1 MPPAES
7 DISAIVARTSRSY
20 DALPY
25 TSNPFPLTHPALIG
39 AIARL
44 FALEAAPLGTARVLE
59 LGCAAGGNI
68 IPLAARH
75 PGAAVLGVDLSA
87 AQVAA
92 GCARVADLGLTNIEI
107 RCQSFAD
114 FDSRN
119 EGPFDYIICHG
130 VYSWVPAPLRDAIL
144 RICRDALSPR
154 GVALV
159 SYNVLPGW
167 RMLQA
172 LRDCF
177 LLHST
182 PDADPRRRAAQA
194 RALMQLLP
202 RGAPDGGA
210 YKSFLAAEAARLVDS
225 SDEYLAHEFL
235 DDVNEPCT
243 FRDFVG
249 AAQRHGLAF
258 LAEAELPSMIVSN
271 YPPAMAEVV
280 PRIGGNALLATEQS
294 IDMVSGRTFRQTLL
308 VAADRAARI
317 DRQLAGARLESLHF
331 LGDAELALTR
341 EAGRVTLAA
350 PSGRRLHTDAA
361 PLAEALARFVA
372 AFPGSASIDD
382 LVQALPV
389 AARNAEGR
397 AMVRDAVLNMVIN
410 GLATPR
416 TEPVRATA
424 QVSARPLACPLA
436 RADAAR
442 GATATANLRH
452 ESVVLGEPAR
462 AALALL
468 DGSRDTDAIARALPQ
483 GPTPAT
489 AMLSALARA
498 GLLLA

>member
-1 MPPAES
+1 MPPAEP

-25 TSNPFPLTHPALIG
+25 TSNPFPMTHPALIG

-44 FALEAAPLGTARVLE
+44 FALEAAPLGESRVLE

-68 IPLAARH
+68 VPLAARH
-75 PGAAVLGVDLSA
+75 PDASVLGVDLSA

-92 GCARVADLGLTNIEI
+92 GRARVADLGLTNIEI
-107 RCQSFAD
+107 RRQSFAD
-114 FDSRN
+114 FAVSDA
-119 EGPFDYIICHG
+119 GPFDYIICHG

-144 RICRDALSPR
+144 RICRDGLSRR

-182 PDADPRRRAAQA
+182 PDADPRRRAAEA

-202 RGAPDGGA
+202 RGAPDDGA

-243 FRDFVG
+243 FRDFTD
-249 AAQRHGLAF
+249 AAQRHGLGF
-258 LAEAELPSMIVSN
+258 LAEADLPSMIVSN

-308 VAADRAARI
+308 VAAERAARI
-317 DRQLAGARLESLHF
+317 DRQLAAARLDGLHF
-331 LGDAELALTR
+331 IGDAGLALTR
-341 EAGRVTLAA
+341 EAGGATLAR
-350 PSGRRLHTDAA
+350 PTGRRLHTGSG
-361 PLAEALARFVA
+361 PLAEALARFVS
-372 AFPGSASIDD
+372 AFPGSASVDD
-382 LVQALPV
+382 LVQALPP

-397 AMVRDAVLNMVIN
+397 AMVREAVLNMVIN
-410 GLATPR
+410 GLATPH
-416 TEPVRATA
+416 TEPVRAVTY
-424 QVSARPLACPLA
+424 VSARPLGCPLA

-442 GATATANLRH
+442 GAAATANLRH
-452 ESVVLGEPAR
+452 ESVALGEPAR
-462 AALALL
+462 DVLALL
-468 DGSRDTDAIARALPQ
+468 DGSRDVEAIARALPQ
-483 GPTPAT
+483 GPTPAI